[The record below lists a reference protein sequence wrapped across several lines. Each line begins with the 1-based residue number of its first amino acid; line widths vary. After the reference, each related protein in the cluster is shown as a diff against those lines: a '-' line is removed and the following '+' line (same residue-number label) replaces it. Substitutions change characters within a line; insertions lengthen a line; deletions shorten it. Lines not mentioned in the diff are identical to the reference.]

1 MTTLNKITDHRN
13 YDADDYTYLTAKGW
27 TDTEILA
34 RWDAEAKIGMGACM
48 WTTPSARVKLAK
60 VTGRK

>member
-1 MTTLNKITDHRN
+1 MPPLNKITGHRN
-13 YDADDYTYLTAKGW
+13 YNADDYTYLTAKGW

-34 RWDAEAKIGMGACM
+34 RWTSEAKSGMGACM
-48 WTTPSARVKLAK
+48 WTTPSARVKLAI